1 MQRTLLYVSNI
12 RNIVRLLIP
21 HRAFPVS
28 SVEINVAS
36 VTAVLRRLPKT
47 HLDTAIKGDL
57 DSVLKVLMDV
67 GTKC

>member
-1 MQRTLLYVSNI
+1 MQRALRYVSNI
-12 RNIVRLLIP
+12 CDIVRLLIP
-21 HRAFPVS
+21 NRAFPVS
-28 SVEINVAS
+28 SVEVHVAR
-36 VTAVLRRLPKT
+36 VTVVLRRLPKT